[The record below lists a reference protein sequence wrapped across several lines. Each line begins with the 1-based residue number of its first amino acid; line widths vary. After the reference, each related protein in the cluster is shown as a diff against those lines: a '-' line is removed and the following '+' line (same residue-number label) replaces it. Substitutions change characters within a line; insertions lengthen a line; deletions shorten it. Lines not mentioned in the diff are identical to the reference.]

1 MCSRDKNDQKSSET
15 AVDRMHGWSTKRI
28 TYTGMFVAIAMV
40 FSYLESMIP
49 VNIAVP
55 GIKLGLANMVTIV
68 VMYRLR
74 ISDAWIVS
82 LVRVALSSLL
92 FGNMTVMVYSM
103 AGAVLSLLVMTLC
116 RKKDLFGLL
125 GTSILGGVSH
135 NAGQIAMAALLMKSG
150 NIMLYMPVLCIS
162 GTIAGVCIGL
172 AGAVLVR
179 KLPSIEY

>member
-1 MCSRDKNDQKSSET
+1 
-15 AVDRMHGWSTKRI
+15 MHGWSTKRI

-82 LVRVALSSLL
+82 LVRVVLSSLL
-92 FGNMTVMVYSM
+92 FGNMTVMVD
-103 AGAVLSLLVMTLC
+103 
-116 RKKDLFGLL
+116 RKSTRLN
-125 GTSILGGVSH
+125 SSH
-135 NAGQIAMAALLMKSG
+135 S
-150 NIMLYMPVLCIS
+150 V
-162 GTIAGVCIGL
+162 
-172 AGAVLVR
+172 
-179 KLPSIEY
+179 

>member
-1 MCSRDKNDQKSSET
+1 MCSRDKNDQKSSAT
-15 AVDRMHGWSTKRI
+15 AVGRTHGWSTKRI

-74 ISDAWIVS
+74 IADAWIVS
-82 LVRVALSSLL
+82 LVRVVLSSLL
-92 FGNMTVMVYSM
+92 FGNMAIMIYSM
-103 AGAVLSLLVMTLC
+103 AGAVLSLLVMSIC
-116 RKKDLFGLL
+116 RKKYLFGLL

-135 NAGQIAMAALLMKSG
+135 NAGQIVMAAFLMKSG
-150 NIMLYMPVLCIS
+150 NIMLYIPVLCIS

-179 KLPSIEY
+179 KLPAIDY

>member
-1 MCSRDKNDQKSSET
+1 M
-15 AVDRMHGWSTKRI
+15 AVGRTHGWSTKRI

-49 VNIAVP
+49 VNIAIP

-68 VMYRLR
+68 VMYRLE

-82 LVRVALSSLL
+82 IVRVVLSSLL

-103 AGAVLSLLVMTLC
+103 AGAVLSLLVMSIC
-116 RKKDLFGLL
+116 RKKELFGLL

-135 NAGQIAMAALLMKSG
+135 NAGQIATAAFLMKSG

-172 AGAVLVR
+172 AGTVLVR

>member
-1 MCSRDKNDQKSSET
+1 MCSRDKNDQKSSAT
-15 AVDRMHGWSTKRI
+15 AVGRTHGWSTKRI

-49 VNIAVP
+49 VNIVVP
-55 GIKLGLANMVTIV
+55 GVKLGLANMVTIV

-82 LVRVALSSLL
+82 LVRVVLSSLL

-179 KLPSIEY
+179 KLPAIEY

>member
-1 MCSRDKNDQKSSET
+1 
-15 AVDRMHGWSTKRI
+15 MHGWSTKRI

-82 LVRVALSSLL
+82 LVRVVLSSLL
-92 FGNMTVMVYSM
+92 FGNMTVMVYS
-103 AGAVLSLLVMTLC
+103 LSL
-116 RKKDLFGLL
+116 
-125 GTSILGGVSH
+125 IH
-135 NAGQIAMAALLMKSG
+135 I
-150 NIMLYMPVLCIS
+150 
-162 GTIAGVCIGL
+162 
-172 AGAVLVR
+172 
-179 KLPSIEY
+179 

>member
-1 MCSRDKNDQKSSET
+1 
-15 AVDRMHGWSTKRI
+15 MHGWSTKRI

-74 ISDAWIVS
+74 ISDAWIVA
-82 LVRVALSSLL
+82 LVRVVLSSLL

-103 AGAVLSLLVMTLC
+103 AGAVLSLLIMTFC

-135 NAGQIAMAALLMKSG
+135 NVGQIAMAALLMKSG

-179 KLPSIEY
+179 KLPAIDY

>member
-1 MCSRDKNDQKSSET
+1 MCSRDKNDQKSSAT
-15 AVDRMHGWSTKRI
+15 AVGRTHGWSTKRI

-82 LVRVALSSLL
+82 LVRVVLSSLL

-162 GTIAGVCIGL
+162 GSIAGVCIGL

>member
-1 MCSRDKNDQKSSET
+1 MCSRDKNDQKSSAT
-15 AVDRMHGWSTKRI
+15 AVGRTHGWSTKRI

-82 LVRVALSSLL
+82 LVRVVLSSLL

>member
-1 MCSRDKNDQKSSET
+1 
-15 AVDRMHGWSTKRI
+15 MHGWSTKRI

-82 LVRVALSSLL
+82 LVRVVLSSLL
-92 FGNMTVMVYSM
+92 FGNMMVMVYSM
-103 AGAVLSLLVMTLC
+103 AVMKLC

-172 AGAVLVR
+172 AGTMLVR

>member
-1 MCSRDKNDQKSSET
+1 MCSRDKNDQKSSAT
-15 AVDRMHGWSTKRI
+15 AVDRTHGWSTKRI

-49 VNIAVP
+49 VNIAIP

-68 VMYRLR
+68 VMYRLG

-82 LVRVALSSLL
+82 IVRVVLSSLL
-92 FGNMTVMVYSM
+92 FGNMTVMVYSI
-103 AGAVLSLLVMTLC
+103 AGAVLSLLVMSIC
-116 RKKDLFGLL
+116 RKKELFGLL

-135 NAGQIAMAALLMKSG
+135 NAGQIATAAFLMKSG

-172 AGAVLVR
+172 VGTMLVR

>member
-1 MCSRDKNDQKSSET
+1 
-15 AVDRMHGWSTKRI
+15 MHGWSTKRI

-82 LVRVALSSLL
+82 LVRVVLSSLL

-103 AGAVLSLLVMTLC
+103 AGAVLSLLVMTLF
-116 RKKDLFGLL
+116 R
-125 GTSILGGVSH
+125 
-135 NAGQIAMAALLMKSG
+135 N
-150 NIMLYMPVLCIS
+150 
-162 GTIAGVCIGL
+162 
-172 AGAVLVR
+172 
-179 KLPSIEY
+179 

>member
-1 MCSRDKNDQKSSET
+1 
-15 AVDRMHGWSTKRI
+15 MHGWSTKRI

-82 LVRVALSSLL
+82 LVRVVLSSLL

-103 AGAVLSLLVMTLC
+103 AGAVLSLLVIVVPVSIALIIIFGFC
-116 RKKDLFGLL
+116 RKVPLFEAFTDGEKSDKGLRPDCDAC
-125 GTSILGGVSH
+125 S
-135 NAGQIAMAALLMKSG
+135 
-150 NIMLYMPVLCIS
+150 
-162 GTIAGVCIGL
+162 
-172 AGAVLVR
+172 
-179 KLPSIEY
+179 

>member
-1 MCSRDKNDQKSSET
+1 
-15 AVDRMHGWSTKRI
+15 MHGWSTKRI

-55 GIKLGLANMVTIV
+55 GIKLGLANMVT
-68 VMYRLR
+68 
-74 ISDAWIVS
+74 
-82 LVRVALSSLL
+82 
-92 FGNMTVMVYSM
+92 MVYSM

>member
-1 MCSRDKNDQKSSET
+1 
-15 AVDRMHGWSTKRI
+15 MHDWSTKRI

-82 LVRVALSSLL
+82 LVRVVLSSLL

-135 NAGQIAMAALLMKSG
+135 NAGQIAMAALFMKSG

>member
-1 MCSRDKNDQKSSET
+1 MCSRDKNDQKSSAT
-15 AVDRMHGWSTKRI
+15 AVGRTHGWSTKRI

-49 VNIAVP
+49 VNIAIP

-74 ISDAWIVS
+74 IADAWIVS
-82 LVRVALSSLL
+82 LVRVMLSSLL
-92 FGNMTVMVYSM
+92 FGNMAIMIYSM
-103 AGAVLSLLVMTLC
+103 AGAVLSLLVMSLC
-116 RKKDLFGLL
+116 SKKDLFGLL

-135 NAGQIAMAALLMKSG
+135 NAGQIVMAAFLMKSG
-150 NIMLYMPVLCIS
+150 NIMLYISVLCIS

-179 KLPSIEY
+179 KLPAIDY

>member
-1 MCSRDKNDQKSSET
+1 MCSRDKNDQKSSAT
-15 AVDRMHGWSTKRI
+15 AVGRTHGWSTKRI

-49 VNIAVP
+49 VNIVVP
-55 GIKLGLANMVTIV
+55 GVKLGLANMVTIV

-82 LVRVALSSLL
+82 LVRVVLSSLL

-103 AGAVLSLLVMTLC
+103 AGAVLSLMVMTLC

-150 NIMLYMPVLCIS
+150 NIMLYIPVLCIS

-179 KLPSIEY
+179 KLPAIEY

>member
-1 MCSRDKNDQKSSET
+1 
-15 AVDRMHGWSTKRI
+15 MHGWSTKRI

-82 LVRVALSSLL
+82 LVRVC
-92 FGNMTVMVYSM
+92 
-103 AGAVLSLLVMTLC
+103 C
-116 RKKDLFGLL
+116 RR
-125 GTSILGGVSH
+125 
-135 NAGQIAMAALLMKSG
+135 
-150 NIMLYMPVLCIS
+150 C
-162 GTIAGVCIGL
+162 CL
-172 AGAVLVR
+172 A
-179 KLPSIEY
+179 I

>member
-82 LVRVALSSLL
+82 LVRVVLSSLL

-116 RKKDLFGLL
+116 RKSVWSPWNEHTGRSEPQRRADSNGS
-125 GTSILGGVSH
+125 TSHEEWQYHVV
-135 NAGQIAMAALLMKSG
+135 
-150 NIMLYMPVLCIS
+150 Y
-162 GTIAGVCIGL
+162 
-172 AGAVLVR
+172 AGAVHIGNYSRCVHRAGGGCACQKASVHRIL
-179 KLPSIEY
+179 E

>member
-1 MCSRDKNDQKSSET
+1 
-15 AVDRMHGWSTKRI
+15 MHGWSTKRI

-82 LVRVALSSLL
+82 LVRVVLSSLL
-92 FGNMTVMVYSM
+92 FGNMTVMVYRSIRRQRQM
-103 AGAVLSLLVMTLC
+103 CIRDRANSNGSTSHEEWQYHVVYAGAVHIGNYSRCVHRPGGGC
-116 RKKDLFGLL
+116 ACQKASVHR
-125 GTSILGGVSH
+125 IL
-135 NAGQIAMAALLMKSG
+135 
-150 NIMLYMPVLCIS
+150 
-162 GTIAGVCIGL
+162 
-172 AGAVLVR
+172 
-179 KLPSIEY
+179 E

>member
-1 MCSRDKNDQKSSET
+1 
-15 AVDRMHGWSTKRI
+15 MHGWSTKRI

-82 LVRVALSSLL
+82 LVRVVLSSLL

-103 AGAVLSLLVMTLC
+103 VGAVLALLVMTLC

-125 GTSILGGVSH
+125 GTSILGGVNH

>member
-1 MCSRDKNDQKSSET
+1 
-15 AVDRMHGWSTKRI
+15 MHGWSTKRI

-74 ISDAWIVS
+74 ISDA
-82 LVRVALSSLL
+82 SLL

-172 AGAVLVR
+172 AGTMLVR

>member
-1 MCSRDKNDQKSSET
+1 
-15 AVDRMHGWSTKRI
+15 MHGWSTKRI

-82 LVRVALSSLL
+82 LVRVVLSSLL
-92 FGNMTVMVYSM
+92 VGNMTVMVYSM

>member
-1 MCSRDKNDQKSSET
+1 
-15 AVDRMHGWSTKRI
+15 MHGWSTKRI

-82 LVRVALSSLL
+82 LVRVVLSSLL
-92 FGNMTVMVYSM
+92 FGNMTVMV
-103 AGAVLSLLVMTLC
+103 LSL
-116 RKKDLFGLL
+116 
-125 GTSILGGVSH
+125 IH
-135 NAGQIAMAALLMKSG
+135 I
-150 NIMLYMPVLCIS
+150 
-162 GTIAGVCIGL
+162 
-172 AGAVLVR
+172 
-179 KLPSIEY
+179 

>member
-1 MCSRDKNDQKSSET
+1 M
-15 AVDRMHGWSTKRI
+15 
-28 TYTGMFVAIAMV
+28 
-40 FSYLESMIP
+40 
-49 VNIAVP
+49 
-55 GIKLGLANMVTIV
+55 
-68 VMYRLR
+68 
-74 ISDAWIVS
+74 
-82 LVRVALSSLL
+82 
-92 FGNMTVMVYSM
+92 
-103 AGAVLSLLVMTLC
+103 SLLVMTLC